1 MLRQI
6 ASVGSLTLISRISGF
21 MRDIVLANLLGAGL
35 AADAF
40 VVAQRLPN
48 HFRAIFGEGAF
59 NAAFVPSYARMLE
72 QHGQAGA
79 SRFASALLRL
89 LVVALISVTGL
100 SMLFMPQVVM
110 VLAPGFSAD
119 PVKFSLAVTLT
130 RITFP
135 YLFFISLVTLLSGI
149 LNAHERFASPA
160 FAPVLLNLS
169 IIAALLMSL
178 WFPDAAHAAAWG
190 VFIAGILEF
199 LLVLWDAHRSGLVPP
214 VHPGPTDEPHE
225 QALHGFWRALGPGVV
240 GSAGVQLAMFADT
253 IIASLLP
260 TGAVASLYYAD
271 RLYQLPVGMI
281 GIAAGTVLLPTMTK
295 YWAAGQHSHAHQAQ
309 NQAMAL
315 TVLLSAPFLVAF
327 LAVPDTIMRGLFM
340 RGAFDSEAARA
351 AGSVLAAYT
360 TGLPAVVLIRSAV
373 ASFHARG
380 DTRTPLIA
388 AFVGIGVNISLKIM
402 LADPWGA
409 SGLALAT
416 AIGAWI
422 NFGLLVAL
430 AMARDWMAPDS
441 ALGRWLCVISLSALI
456 MAASV
461 YGASTPI
468 QTLTLSQSPFNNEA
482 ELALLAL
489 CGGVAYLLPLLIFM
503 RLFKLS
509 LKRPDAP
516 LPDPSSSS
524 KL

>member
-1 MLRQI
+1 MLRHI
-6 ASVGSLTLISRISGF
+6 ASVGSLTFLSRLTGF
-21 MRDIVLANLLGAGL
+21 MRDIVLASLLGAGL

-59 NAAFVPSYARMLE
+59 NAAFVPGYARLLE
-72 QHGQAGA
+72 QQGLPAAQ
-79 SRFASALLRL
+79 RFAAHLLRI
-89 LVVALISVTGL
+89 LVFALVLITAVC
-100 SMLFMPQVVM
+100 MLFMPHIVAL
-110 VLAPGFSAD
+110 LAPGFSAY
-119 PVKFSLAVTLT
+119 PEKFALAVTLT

-135 YLFFISLVTLLSGI
+135 YLFFISLVTLFSGI
-149 LNAHERFASPA
+149 LNAHERFAAPA
-160 FAPVLLNLS
+160 FAPVLLNIS
-169 IIAALLMSL
+169 MIIALLMSAS
-178 WFPDAAHAAAWG
+178 FPDAAHAAAWG
-190 VFIAGILEF
+190 VFIAGLLEL
-199 LLVLWDAHRSGLVPP
+199 LLVVMDAKRAGLVPKLQP
-214 VHPGPTDEPHE
+214 LPQDED
-225 QALHGFWRALGPGVV
+225 QKKSMDAFWKGLGPGVI

-295 YWAAGQHSHAHQAQ
+295 FWAAGRNQEAHHAQ

-315 TVLLSAPFLVAF
+315 TLLFSAPFMIAF
-327 LAVPDTIMRGLFM
+327 LMAPDTIMRGLFM
-340 RGAFDSEAARA
+340 RGAFDNDAARA
-351 AGSVLAAYT
+351 AGLVLAAYT

-380 DTRTPLIA
+380 DTRTPVIA
-388 AFVGIGVNISLKIM
+388 AFIGLAINISLKIM

-430 AMARDWMAPDS
+430 AMARDWMSPDGE
-441 ALGRWLCVISLSALI
+441 LGRWLAAIMISAII
-456 MAASV
+456 MAVAV
-461 YGASTPI
+461 QMIGQPI
-468 QTLTLSQSPFNNEA
+468 HQFSQSVTIARNET
-482 ELALLAL
+482 ELAILAL
-489 CGGVAYLLPLLIFM
+489 SGLSAYLLPLFVFI

-509 LKRPDAP
+509 LQRKN
-516 LPDPSSSS
+516 
-524 KL
+524 

>member
-6 ASVGSLTLISRISGF
+6 VSVGSLTLISRISGF
-21 MRDIVLANLLGAGL
+21 IRDIVLASLLGAGL

-59 NAAFVPSYARMLE
+59 NAAFVPSYARILA
-72 QHGQAGA
+72 QQGQFEAH
-79 SRFASALLRL
+79 RFASHLLRIL
-89 LVVALISVTGL
+89 TLSLIAITALAMI
-100 SMLFMPQVVM
+100 FMPEVVQL
-110 VLAPGFSAD
+110 LAPGFSAN
-119 PVKFSLAVTLT
+119 PEKFTLAVNLT

-135 YLFFISLVTLLSGI
+135 YLLFISLVTLFSGI
-149 LNAHERFASPA
+149 LNAHDRFASAA
-160 FAPVLLNLS
+160 FAPVLLNVS
-169 IIAALLMSL
+169 IIIALLSSVY
-178 WFPDAAHAAAWG
+178 FPDAAHAAAWG

-199 LLVLWDAHRSGLVPP
+199 LLVLIDAHRSNLVPSLRTIP
-214 VHPGPTDEPHE
+214 PDEA
-225 QALHGFWRALGPGVV
+225 QKKSMAAFWSALGPGVI

-260 TGAVASLYYAD
+260 TGAVSSLYYAD

-281 GIAAGTVLLPTMTK
+281 GIAAGTVLLPTMAK
-295 YWAAGQHSHAHQAQ
+295 HWAAGKDAEAHHAQ

-315 TVLLSAPFLVAF
+315 TMMLSAPFLVAF
-327 LAVPDTIMRGLFM
+327 LMVPGTIMRGLFM
-340 RGAFDSEAARA
+340 RGAFDMDAARA

-373 ASFHARG
+373 SSFHARG
-380 DTRTPLIA
+380 DTRTPVIA
-388 AFVGIGVNISLKIM
+388 AFTGIAVNIGLKIM

-430 AMARDWMAPDS
+430 AMARDWMSPD
-441 ALGRWLCVISLSALI
+441 AELGRWLAAILVSVLVMAVAIQTFGPPIRQLSRDWPNWKNEIELSILALSGLSAYL
-456 MAASV
+456 V
-461 YGASTPI
+461 P
-468 QTLTLSQSPFNNEA
+468 LF
-482 ELALLAL
+482 LL
-489 CGGVAYLLPLLIFM
+489 VRF
-503 RLFKLS
+503 FKLS
-509 LKRPDAP
+509 LKQKTSPIQD
-516 LPDPSSSS
+516 
-524 KL
+524 

>member
-21 MRDIVLANLLGAGL
+21 VRDIVLASLLGAGL

-40 VVAQRLPN
+40 VIAQRLPN

-59 NAAFVPSYARMLE
+59 NAAFVPSYARILE
-72 QHGQAGA
+72 QNGQAEA
-79 SRFASALLRL
+79 HRFASHLLRIL
-89 LVVALISVTGL
+89 TLSLIAITALAMI
-100 SMLFMPQVVM
+100 FMPQVVQL
-110 VLAPGFSAD
+110 LAPGFSAY
-119 PVKFSLAVTLT
+119 PEKFTLAVNLT

-135 YLFFISLVTLLSGI
+135 YLLFISLVTLFSGI
-149 LNAHERFASPA
+149 LNAHDHFASPA

-169 IIAALLMSL
+169 IIAALLLSL
-178 WFPDAAHAAAWG
+178 YFPDTAHAAAWG

-199 LLVLWDAHRSGLVPP
+199 LLVLVDAQRANLVPSLHSMP
-214 VHPGPTDEPHE
+214 RDET
-225 QALHGFWRALGPGVV
+225 QQKSMSAFWSALGPGVI

-260 TGAVASLYYAD
+260 TGAVSSLYYAD

-281 GIAAGTVLLPTMTK
+281 GIAAGTVLLPTMAK
-295 YWAAGQHSHAHQAQ
+295 HWAAGNDAEAHRAQ

-315 TVLLSAPFLVAF
+315 TLLLSAPFLIAF
-327 LAVPDTIMRGLFM
+327 LMVPGTIMRGLFM
-340 RGAFDSEAARA
+340 RGAFDSDAARA

-373 ASFHARG
+373 SSFHARG
-380 DTRTPLIA
+380 DTRTPVIA
-388 AFVGIGVNISLKIM
+388 AFTGIAVNIGLKVM

-430 AMARDWMAPDS
+430 AMARDWMSPD
-441 ALGRWLCVISLSALI
+441 ARLGRWLAAIVVAALI
-456 MAASV
+456 MA
-461 YGASTPI
+461 I
-468 QTLTLSQSPFNNEA
+468 TLQGVSAPVRQFSRTLPDWKNEI
-482 ELALLAL
+482 ELAFFAL
-489 CGGVAYLLPLLIFM
+489 SGFFAYLLPLLLLIRF
-503 RLFKLS
+503 FKLS
-509 LKRPDAP
+509 LKQNSTPIP
-516 LPDPSSSS
+516 
-524 KL
+524 K

>member
-1 MLRQI
+1 MLRHI
-6 ASVGSLTLISRISGF
+6 ASVGSLTLLSRITGF
-21 MRDIVLANLLGAGL
+21 VRDIVLASLLGAGL

-59 NAAFVPSYARMLE
+59 NAAFVPGYARLLE
-72 QHGQAGA
+72 QQGLPAAQ
-79 SRFASALLRL
+79 RFAARLLRI
-89 LVVALISVTGL
+89 LVLALVLITAVC
-100 SMLFMPQVVM
+100 MLFMPQM
-110 VLAPGFSAD
+110 VSLLAPGFSAY
-119 PVKFSLAVTLT
+119 PEKFALAVTLT

-135 YLFFISLVTLLSGI
+135 YLLFISLVTLFSGI

-169 IIAALLMSL
+169 MIAALLASTL
-178 WFPDAAHAAAWG
+178 FPDAAHAAAWG
-190 VFIAGILEF
+190 VFIAGILEL
-199 LLVLWDAHRSGLVPP
+199 LLVVADAKRAGLVPP
-214 VHPGPTDEPHE
+214 IKAISQDET
-225 QALHGFWRALGPGVV
+225 QQKSMGGFWKALGPGVI

-295 YWAAGQHSHAHQAQ
+295 FWAAGQDHDAHHAQ

-315 TVLLSAPFLVAF
+315 TLLFSAPFMIAF
-327 LAVPDTIMRGLFM
+327 LMVPETIMRGLFM

-360 TGLPAVVLIRSAV
+360 TGLPAIVLIRSAV

-380 DTRTPLIA
+380 DTRTPVIA
-388 AFVGIGVNISLKIM
+388 TFIGLGVNISLKIM

-430 AMARDWMAPDS
+430 AMARDWMSPD
-441 ALGRWLCVISLSALI
+441 AELGRW
-456 MAASV
+456 MAAITTAAGV
-461 YGASTPI
+461 MALTIQGIGTPI
-468 QTLTLSQSPFNNEA
+468 HQISQTVQSGQNET
-482 ELALLAL
+482 ELAILAL
-489 CGGVAYLLPLLIFM
+489 SGLSAYLLPLYLFI
-503 RLFKLS
+503 RLFNLS
-509 LKRPDAP
+509 LKQ
-516 LPDPSSSS
+516 
-524 KL
+524 KQ

>member
-6 ASVGSLTLISRISGF
+6 ASVGSLTLLSRITGF
-21 MRDIVLANLLGAGL
+21 VRDMVLASLLGAGL

-59 NAAFVPSYARMLE
+59 NAAFVPGYARLLE
-72 QHGQAGA
+72 QQGLPAARHFAA
-79 SRFASALLRL
+79 SLLRILLLSLL
-89 LVVALISVTGL
+89 LVTALAMG
-100 SMLFMPQVVM
+100 FMPQM
-110 VLAPGFSAD
+110 VSLLAPGFSAY
-119 PVKFSLAVTLT
+119 PEKFALAVNLT

-135 YLFFISLVTLLSGI
+135 YLLFISLVTLFSGI

-169 IIAALLMSL
+169 MIAALLASAF
-178 WFPDAAHAAAWG
+178 FPDAAHAAAWG
-190 VFIAGILEF
+190 VFIAGVLELALVVIDAKRAGLMPA
-199 LLVLWDAHRSGLVPP
+199 LLTAPSDDTQQKSMTA
-214 VHPGPTDEPHE
+214 
-225 QALHGFWRALGPGVV
+225 FWKALGPGVI

-295 YWAAGQHSHAHQAQ
+295 FWAAGDDHAAHKAQ

-315 TVLLSAPFLVAF
+315 TLLFSTPFLIAF
-327 LAVPDTIMRGLFM
+327 LMVPDTIMRGLFM
-340 RGAFDSEAARA
+340 RGAFDSDAARA
-351 AGSVLAAYT
+351 SGLVLAAYT
-360 TGLPAVVLIRSAV
+360 TGLPAIVLIRSAV

-380 DTRTPLIA
+380 DTRTPVIA
-388 AFVGIGVNISLKIM
+388 AFIGLGVNIGLKIM

-422 NFGLLVAL
+422 NFGLLVAF
-430 AMARDWMAPDS
+430 AMARDWMSPDA
-441 ALGRWLCVISLSALI
+441 ALGRWLLVIAVCALV
-456 MAASV
+456 MAVIVHVA
-461 YGASTPI
+461 GPPI
-468 QTLTLSQSPFNNEA
+468 HHFSHGLPIAQNET
-482 ELALLAL
+482 ELAILAL
-489 CGGVAYLLPLLIFM
+489 SGLFAYIAPLFVLIRVFD
-503 RLFKLS
+503 LS
-509 LKRPDAP
+509 LKHE
-516 LPDPSSSS
+516 
-524 KL
+524 

>member
-21 MRDIVLANLLGAGL
+21 VRDIVLASLLGAGL

-59 NAAFVPSYARMLE
+59 NAAFVPSYARILE
-72 QHGQAGA
+72 QNGQAEA
-79 SRFASALLRL
+79 HRFASHLLRIL
-89 LVVALISVTGL
+89 TLSLIAITALAMI
-100 SMLFMPQVVM
+100 FMPQVVQL
-110 VLAPGFSAD
+110 LAPGFSAN
-119 PVKFSLAVTLT
+119 PEKFTLAVNLT

-135 YLFFISLVTLLSGI
+135 YLLFISLVTLFSGI
-149 LNAHERFASPA
+149 LNAHDRFASPA
-160 FAPVLLNLS
+160 FAPVLLNIS
-169 IIAALLMSL
+169 IIVALLLSVY
-178 WFPDAAHAAAWG
+178 FPDAAHAAAWG

-199 LLVLWDAHRSGLVPP
+199 LLVLFDAQRSALVPSLRSMP
-214 VHPGPTDEPHE
+214 RNET
-225 QALHGFWRALGPGVV
+225 QQKSMSAFWSALGPGVI

-260 TGAVASLYYAD
+260 TGAVSSLYYAD

-281 GIAAGTVLLPTMTK
+281 GIAAGTVLLPTMAK
-295 YWAAGQHSHAHQAQ
+295 HWASGNDAEAHRAH

-315 TVLLSAPFLVAF
+315 TLLLSAPFLIAF
-327 LAVPDTIMRGLFM
+327 LMVPGTIMRGLFM
-340 RGAFDSEAARA
+340 RGAFDSDAARA

-373 ASFHARG
+373 SSFHARG
-380 DTRTPLIA
+380 DTRTPVIA
-388 AFVGIGVNISLKIM
+388 AFTGIAVNVGLKVM

-430 AMARDWMAPDS
+430 AMARDWMAPD
-441 ALGRWLCVISLSALI
+441 AKLGRWLLAIVVAALI
-456 MAASV
+456 MALALQSV
-461 YGASTPI
+461 GTPI
-468 QTLTLSQSPFNNEA
+468 RQFSRALPHWKNEI
-482 ELALLAL
+482 ELLCLALSGLF
-489 CGGVAYLLPLLIFM
+489 AYLIPLFLLIRF
-503 RLFKLS
+503 FKLS
-509 LKRPDAP
+509 LKHKTTPITE
-516 LPDPSSSS
+516 
-524 KL
+524 

>member
-6 ASVGSLTLISRISGF
+6 ASVGSLTLLSRITGF
-21 MRDIVLANLLGAGL
+21 VRDIVLASLLGAGL

-59 NAAFVPSYARMLE
+59 NAAFVPGYARLLE
-72 QHGQAGA
+72 QQGLPAAQA
-79 SRFASALLRL
+79 FAAHLLRILALSL
-89 LVVALISVTGL
+89 LVLTAMAMV
-100 SMLFMPQVVM
+100 FMPQMVT
-110 VLAPGFSAD
+110 VLAPGFSAN
-119 PVKFSLAVTLT
+119 PEKFTLAVNLT

-135 YLFFISLVTLLSGI
+135 YLLFISLVTLFSGV
-149 LNAHERFASPA
+149 LNAHERFAAPA

-169 IIAALLMSL
+169 MIAALLASSF
-178 WFPDAAHAAAWG
+178 FPDAAHAAAWG
-190 VFIAGILEF
+190 VFIAGLLEL
-199 LLVLWDAHRSGLVPP
+199 LLVVVDAKQAGLMPALK
-214 VHPGPTDEPHE
+214 TQSADDTQQ
-225 QALHGFWRALGPGVV
+225 QAMGTFWKALGPGVV

-295 YWAAGQHSHAHQAQ
+295 FWAAGDDHAAHHAQ

-315 TVLLSAPFLVAF
+315 TLLFSAPFLIAF
-327 LAVPDTIMRGLFM
+327 LMVPDTIMRGLFM
-340 RGAFDSEAARA
+340 RGAFDNDAARA

-360 TGLPAVVLIRSAV
+360 TGLPAIVLIRSAV

-380 DTRTPLIA
+380 DTRTPVIA
-388 AFVGIGVNISLKIM
+388 AFIGLGVNIGLKIM

-416 AIGAWI
+416 AVGAWI

-430 AMARDWMAPDS
+430 AMARDWMSPD
-441 ALGRWLCVISLSALI
+441 AELGRWLAVIAVSALL
-456 MAASV
+456 MAMILHLAGPIIHDASARFAV
-461 YGASTPI
+461 G
-468 QTLTLSQSPFNNEA
+468 QNET
-482 ELALLAL
+482 ELAILAL
-489 CGGVAYLLPLLIFM
+489 SGLFAYL
-503 RLFKLS
+503 
-509 LKRPDAP
+509 AP
-516 LPDPSSSS
+516 LFVLVRGLHLSFRQ
-524 KL
+524 KQ